1 MDNEINEEHGRIIL
15 NDSFLVGKSIYSENA
30 LLAYMKDNDAD
41 MKPDWARD
49 LVEQGYGY
57 TINEELSQLIW
68 QTVLNYYTSPALPFT
83 Q

>member
-1 MDNEINEEHGRIIL
+1 MDYDINAEHGRIIL
-15 NDSFLVGKSIYSENA
+15 NDSFLVGKYIWSEGA
-30 LLAYMKDNDAD
+30 MFAYAQDTGDVN
-41 MKPDWARD
+41 PFFNQD
-49 LVEQGYGY
+49 LVDWGIGY